1 MCTYQRLEVLDILD
15 VQVSH
20 DVEMGRIIDP
30 ATVIELGEILV
41 IHVNLYR
48 DEILTLVIF
57 NISNIT
63 RYKFYRNLF
72 CHDFQI
78 TH

>member
-30 ATVIELGEILV
+30 AAVTELGEILV
-41 IHVNLYR
+41 IHVNL
-48 DEILTLVIF
+48 
-57 NISNIT
+57 
-63 RYKFYRNLF
+63 
-72 CHDFQI
+72 
-78 TH
+78 

>member
-30 ATVIELGEILV
+30 AAVIELGEILV

-57 NISNIT
+57 
-63 RYKFYRNLF
+63 
-72 CHDFQI
+72 
-78 TH
+78 

>member
-1 MCTYQRLEVLDILD
+1 MYASNEPIQNKILSECFSFRFEGIGFWPMCTYQRLEVLDILD

-30 ATVIELGEILV
+30 AAVIELGEILV

-48 DEILTLVIF
+48 DEI
-57 NISNIT
+57 
-63 RYKFYRNLF
+63 
-72 CHDFQI
+72 
-78 TH
+78 

>member
-48 DEILTLVIF
+48 DKFKHLLFF

-72 CHDFQI
+72 I
-78 TH
+78 TTFR